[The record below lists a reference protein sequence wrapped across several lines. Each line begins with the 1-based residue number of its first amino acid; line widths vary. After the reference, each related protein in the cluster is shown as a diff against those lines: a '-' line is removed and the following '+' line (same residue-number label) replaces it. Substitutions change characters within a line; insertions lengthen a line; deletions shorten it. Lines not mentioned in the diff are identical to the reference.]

1 MYNESVC
8 CYTAANVYEP
18 HLSIKLRSFFVVP
31 TKLSCV
37 IACYLVTTDPRELE
51 QFTRHLLGLG
61 LGEQLVP
68 LLSALE
74 EEHRRRLHPAE
85 EELEGGGGGGGGG
98 GQIIDAM
105 VFLVL
110 L

>member
-1 MYNESVC
+1 MV
-8 CYTAANVYEP
+8 
-18 HLSIKLRSFFVVP
+18 R

-37 IACYLVTTDPRELE
+37 IITSSATDPRELE
-51 QFTRHLLGLG
+51 QFTRHVLGLG

-85 EELEGGGGGGGGG
+85 EELEGRGGGG
-98 GQIIDAM
+98 I
-105 VFLVL
+105 
-110 L
+110 